1 MIVLELRPGYS
12 RAFCTSEFRSVR
24 NCIRSWSLRQLR
36 KIHPKH
42 SSINTMN
49 DKYVNPSRPIRR
61 NNLNLKLGV
70 WNVESIGKDDKLLSI
85 LGDETARSLN
95 ILI

>member
-1 MIVLELRPGYS
+1 MVGLELRSGHS
-12 RAFCTSEFRSVR
+12 RASCEREFGSIRSCT
-24 NCIRSWSLRQLR
+24 RSWSLRQLR
-36 KIHPKH
+36 KIYPKH

-49 DKYVNPSRPIRR
+49 DTYVNPSLPIRG

-85 LGDETARSLN
+85 LGDAIARRLN
-95 ILI
+95 V